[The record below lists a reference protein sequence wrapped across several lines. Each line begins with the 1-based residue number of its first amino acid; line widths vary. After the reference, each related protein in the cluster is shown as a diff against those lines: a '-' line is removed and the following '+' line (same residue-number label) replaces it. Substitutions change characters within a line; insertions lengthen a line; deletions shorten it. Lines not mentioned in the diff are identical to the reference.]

1 MLLILSGPFSI
12 AILVGG
18 CEHCLF
24 CPYIGNNTTNWRT
37 HIFQRSWKHQPVLC
51 WITGWGMSSI
61 IPSIVVVYIPIGF
74 GFPKMGWM
82 TKRPHHLLTILH
94 VTFIIFHPGRCPP
107 PLGRALRSRRPGL
120 GPVSTMFTSWLGAS
134 APYCWYL
141 LVAWQI
147 GWLHGGCW
155 SC

>member
-82 TKRPHHLLTILH
+82 TKRPHHLLTMHDAYGVKTRGPPWTQNQCLTGWWFGTWLWLLYFHILGIATPTDFH
-94 VTFIIFHPGRCPP
+94 IFQRDWNHQP
-107 PLGRALRSRRPGL
+107 A
-120 GPVSTMFTSWLGAS
+120 
-134 APYCWYL
+134 
-141 LVAWQI
+141 
-147 GWLHGGCW
+147 
-155 SC
+155 